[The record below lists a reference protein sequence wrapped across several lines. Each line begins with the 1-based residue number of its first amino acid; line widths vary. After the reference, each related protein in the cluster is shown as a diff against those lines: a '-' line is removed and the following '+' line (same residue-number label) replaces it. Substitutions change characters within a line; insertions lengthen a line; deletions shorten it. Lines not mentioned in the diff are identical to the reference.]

1 MMRVASSPNR
11 FSEKTKKS
19 AQVEGHAERTVE
31 LGQFSGGERSDV
43 MREVGLAE
51 ADQVIAHDPAFV
63 LHAFVGADRDLG
75 GQGFSGGENRRADHG
90 RKAGINQGLAAD
102 D

>member
-63 LHAFVGADRDLG
+63 LHAFVGADRDLRGEAFSSRENG
-75 GQGFSGGENRRADHG
+75 GADDS
-90 RKAGINQGLAAD
+90 RKARIDQGL
-102 D
+102 